1 MIFYA
6 ALLVGLLASSRIN
19 FLILVPITSLFIYF
33 HWRNAALLFGLI
45 SLCIATV
52 PSIYVFS
59 LSPADF
65 TPFHLLI
72 KAKGLLGNGL
82 AELFVGL
89 FLVTFFFGVYLARK
103 SISNISSSIFISIAP
118 TLIAPAIGD
127 LLIFRNGQLS
137 QWEGASYLLPLFPL
151 GIALYVVTANEKM
164 NGKLL

>member
-1 MIFYA
+1 M
-6 ALLVGLLASSRIN
+6 
-19 FLILVPITSLFIYF
+19 
-33 HWRNAALLFGLI
+33 
-45 SLCIATV
+45 
-52 PSIYVFS
+52 FS

-151 GIALYVVTANEKM
+151 GIALYVVKANEK
-164 NGKLL
+164 